1 MATVAITT
9 ACNGECF
16 CLGAP
21 DVEQSSRNI
30 IRPSRP
36 WVMGDLSLAYFSNA
50 VVSRISA
57 IKRVGN
63 VDFHYKMVQ
72 YNMFVAAS
80 KF

>member
-1 MATVAITT
+1 
-9 ACNGECF
+9 
-16 CLGAP
+16 
-21 DVEQSSRNI
+21 
-30 IRPSRP
+30 
-36 WVMGDLSLAYFSNA
+36 MGDLSLAYFSNA